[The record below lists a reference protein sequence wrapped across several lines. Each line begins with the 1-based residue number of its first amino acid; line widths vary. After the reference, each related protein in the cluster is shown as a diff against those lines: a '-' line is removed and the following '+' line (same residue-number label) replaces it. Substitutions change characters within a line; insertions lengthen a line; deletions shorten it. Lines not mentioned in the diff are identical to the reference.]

1 MPLIFLT
8 FKGDDYVQKKEMGK
22 TKPFATYHL
31 KIKSFGRWCCSAPNV
46 EVRRNTIRFTND
58 TAFEH
63 IAPAAP
69 EVAPASDGGTIT
81 MEIRRPA
88 RPGRRMVPSRHGWP
102 CVKTTRA
109 MVPTVN
115 VRDLQMRTRR
125 EMDLAEERN
134 RSEIGI
140 AERKAASDAENAR
153 ISALADAK
161 RIEAETENAR
171 ISALA
176 EAERIRAEAK
186 KTEAE
191 AEKTRA
197 DIIIAERKS
206 SMEAEKDRLGIPA
219 IPQRHAMANIRTK
232 LELAR
237 DMGFSESGMEALR
250 VEYSGF
256 FGIARVDVA
265 PPPQAPIQPPIVVVV
280 PSPPPPPPPQQD
292 RAPVSQVAPRTYHQM
307 RVSDFL
313 VPQGVG
319 AVQPQQIP
327 PAVVRARPIGT
338 FVLETWLSLQG
349 KDDMSHGR
357 LSVFGKRVSKAYRER
372 HGGISPK
379 KRGAWN
385 AYTDAD
391 SDMIEEIYRTMR
403 P

>member
-1 MPLIFLT
+1 METIPSSVGRPIVMRRMTLGAFSRVCREAPDNEIGYATDKFLEERAISTIMPPPPPPPPPPPHT
-8 FKGDDYVQKKEMGK
+8 ESASSTQDDDTIAELDVS
-22 TKPFATYHL
+22 ATASEISTL
-31 KIKSFGRWCCSAPNV
+31 RLERARVSLDRENQQIALQ
-46 EVRRNTIRFTND
+46 RNEIGHR
-58 TAFEH
+58 
-63 IAPAAP
+63 
-69 EVAPASDGGTIT
+69 
-81 MEIRRPA
+81 MEIA
-88 RPGRRMVPSRHGWP
+88 DRMSRH
-102 CVKTTRA
+102 
-109 MVPTVN
+109 
-115 VRDLQMRTRR
+115 
-125 EMDLAEERN
+125 EMELAEGRN

-140 AERKAASDAENAR
+140 AERKAVSDAENAR
-153 ISALADAK
+153 ISALAEAK
-161 RIEAETENAR
+161 RIE
-171 ISALA
+171 A

-191 AEKTRA
+191 AEKLR
-197 DIIIAERKS
+197 IEV
-206 SMEAEKDRLGIPA
+206 EKDRLGVPA
-219 IPQRHAMANIRTK
+219 IPQRHVMANIRTK
-232 LELAR
+232 LELVR

-250 VEYSGF
+250 AEYSGF
-256 FGIARVDVA
+256 FGIARVDVV
-265 PPPQAPIQPPIVVVV
+265 PPPQVPIQPPIVVVV

-357 LSVFGKRVSKAYRER
+357 LSVFGKRVSKTYRER
-372 HGGISPK
+372 HGGVSPK